1 MNLATILK
9 MLGVKIPPDK
19 MAAIEAF
26 IPQIPVKGQQVI
38 DGVNFALK
46 NFDERLRALEVEA
59 RWQRRAM
66 LAILAEAKLE
76 PIDLE
81 EKENEPERTDNGCG
95 PGPAGRTN

>member
-19 MAAIEAF
+19 MAALEAF
-26 IPQIPVKGQQVI
+26 IPQIPMKGQQVI

-46 NFDERLRALEVEA
+46 NFDERLKALEVEA

-66 LAILAEAKLE
+66 LAILSEAKLE

-81 EKENEPERTDNGCG
+81 EKPNEPERIGTANG
-95 PGPAGRTN
+95 